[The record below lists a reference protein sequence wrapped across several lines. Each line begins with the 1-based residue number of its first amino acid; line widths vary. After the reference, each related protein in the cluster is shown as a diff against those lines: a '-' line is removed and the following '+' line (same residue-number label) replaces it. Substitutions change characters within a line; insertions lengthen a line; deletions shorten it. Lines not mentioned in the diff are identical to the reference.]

1 MLNAVHASMVDGEN
15 ARVREG
21 MNAHLFVYGTLLSRA
36 QHPMGA
42 RLGRESRLLG
52 EACIGGCRLYSL
64 GRYPGL
70 VEAGSAGG
78 LVHGEVHLLNS
89 PAVSLKWLDAY
100 ERISPD
106 NANNDYERCE
116 RMISLAAGGELTAWV
131 YLYRA
136 SVRGLPP
143 VPDGRW
149 AVSQN

>member
-1 MLNAVHASMVDGEN
+1 
-15 ARVREG
+15 
-21 MNAHLFVYGTLLSRA
+21 MNPHLFVYGTLLSGA

-52 EACIGGCRLYSL
+52 EAFIAGCRLYSL

-70 VEAGSAGG
+70 VETAGAGG
-78 LVHGEVHLLNS
+78 LVYGEVYALNN
-89 PAVSLKWLDAY
+89 PTVSLKWLDAY

-116 RMISLAAGGELTAWV
+116 RVVSLASGEELRAWV

-136 SVRGLPP
+136 SVRGLPQLP
-143 VPDGRW
+143 GGRW
-149 AVSQN
+149 TCRRG